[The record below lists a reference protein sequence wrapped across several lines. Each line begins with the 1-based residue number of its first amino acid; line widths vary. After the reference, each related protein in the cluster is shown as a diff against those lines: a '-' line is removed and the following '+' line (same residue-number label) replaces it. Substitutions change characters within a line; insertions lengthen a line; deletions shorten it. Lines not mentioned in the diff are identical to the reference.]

1 MWYILGLGVTF
12 KQSHMNENLR
22 DDIWE
27 ERKMSQYSLDTF
39 AYERGNIFDS
49 PIDTLI
55 EDLKAKFNH
64 ALKEYNKL
72 EGLYNKDRSMY
83 YELEEE
89 ANLRGESVQMQMLN
103 YFEEARY
110 LENELFSLF
119 EMKIIYAFKHLE
131 INIKQLLT
139 SAYKYDSINRQYKW
153 DSIVQFLNSQEI
165 NPKELNFYEEVNQ
178 LRYLN
183 NSLKHSDRV
192 IDQSLKNINEF
203 KDKISFSYGELE
215 LFYNRI
221 KQAPDKFLTSLTS
234 QVFKDLYT
242 FSEDRILGIAKS
254 FALRMGKNEA
264 LQFAE
269 ELKKLY
275 K

>member
-1 MWYILGLGVTF
+1 MGVTF

-55 EDLKAKFNH
+55 ENLKAKFNH

-153 DSIVQFLNSQEI
+153 DSIVQFLNSKEI

-254 FALRMGKNEA
+254 FGLRMEKNEA